1 MNSERQ
7 THLEVKIRICKS
19 KVGERFHY
27 FTAGVF
33 EILQV
38 PRPTN
43 NDTRERERERE
54 REGQFIN

>member
-1 MNSERQ
+1 MNSEQQ

-43 NDTRERERERE
+43 NDTRERERK
-54 REGQFIN
+54 GSPSTV